1 MKAVCVLA
9 GVPVMQEMADTMVA
23 AAKLMGADEVV
34 SGDWLAEDEN
44 LPRPSRTTSMS
55 WETRRGA

>member
-44 LPRPSRTTSMS
+44 
-55 WETRRGA
+55 